1 MVELAIRP
9 RIWKLS
15 SPRALRK
22 RWPEVE
28 TGKDDR
34 AEELFDRNLGYMQL
48 ALMLVSVLD
57 VAGDVSL
64 ESAKTRA
71 M

>member
-1 MVELAIRP
+1 MP
-9 RIWKLS
+9 
-15 SPRALRK
+15 SPRTLRK

-48 ALMLVSVLD
+48 ALMLVRVLG
-57 VAGDVSL
+57 VAGDVSR